1 MPQDKPDT
9 HPGPPG
15 LSDRLTEG
23 LLALI
28 GEQSL
33 APGDALPTV
42 RALAARF
49 EVTTPTIREALRR
62 LQATD
67 AVRLRHGSGIYVGP
81 GIYRTLLPN
90 PNAAPLGGELVVT
103 LVEARLTIEPGIAAL
118 AALHRTD
125 EQLRRLRHATETAR
139 RADPVRD
146 PDDPT
151 RPMNFHRELAA
162 ASGNRVLFEVIDSL
176 LAARRGEQRAVR
188 RLIDDRRRDHAE
200 HLAIFAAVR
209 DRDPAAAERLTRE
222 HLTQLYAAVAGR
234 AAAPTEPTAGAPTD
248 PTGTPTA
255 PGPLGQPKEG

>member
-1 MPQDKPDT
+1 MSPNDHARPA
-9 HPGPPG
+9 G

-23 LLALI
+23 LLGLI
-28 GEQSL
+28 SEQGL

-81 GIYRTLLPN
+81 GIHRTLLPN
-90 PNAAPLGGELVVT
+90 PNLAPLGAELVVA

-118 AALHRTD
+118 AALHRTED
-125 EQLRRLRHATETAR
+125 QLRRLERATETAR
-139 RADPVRD
+139 RARPVRD
-146 PDDPT
+146 PADAT

-162 ASGNRVLFEVIDSL
+162 ASGNRVLFEVVDSL
-176 LAARRGEQRAVR
+176 LAARRDEQRAVR
-188 RLIDDRRRDHAE
+188 RLIDDRHRDHAE

-209 DRDPAAAERLTRE
+209 DRDPVAAERLTRD
-222 HLTQLYAAVAGR
+222 HLAQLRDAVAGR
-234 AAAPTEPTAGAPTD
+234 
-248 PTGTPTA
+248 TGTPTD
-255 PGPLGQPKEG
+255 PGPLAPPEEG